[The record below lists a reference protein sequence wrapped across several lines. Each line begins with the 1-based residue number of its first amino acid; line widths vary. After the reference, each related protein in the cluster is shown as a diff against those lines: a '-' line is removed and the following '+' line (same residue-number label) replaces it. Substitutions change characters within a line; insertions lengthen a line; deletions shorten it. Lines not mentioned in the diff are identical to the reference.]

1 MPDRERF
8 GVAKPTAGACR
19 ASTHW
24 DPIVTSLTY
33 TVDAG
38 RAGEGVS
45 VAWARAAEIRF
56 DTGVDLADDLFGPAD
71 LLGAAFAAC
80 MLKNVERFSH
90 ILPFRYEGASVHVTL
105 EREQR
110 PPRISKIRCEL
121 RLVTDEPEQRVRLL
135 ERNLVQFG
143 TIYNTLSHACD
154 VSGEVV
160 VETAPRGDID
170 Q

>member
-1 MPDRERF
+1 MP
-8 GVAKPTAGACR
+8 V
-19 ASTHW
+19 
-24 DPIVTSLTY
+24 LTY

-45 VAWARAAEIRF
+45 VAWARDAEIRF
-56 DTGVDLADDLFGPAD
+56 DTGVDLSDDLFGPAD

-90 ILPFRYEGASVHVTL
+90 ILPFRYEGATVHVTL
-105 EREQR
+105 QREQR
-110 PPRISKIRCEL
+110 PPRISKLRYEL